1 MWKHSHW
8 FVSIQ
13 LVLYIRVSHFIHIGG
28 ILGML
33 PCLLLQK
40 KQAVAFPCTNSITA
54 CTSDC
59 PQNHRSTRHMHAH
72 LTALV
77 SLKICPQ
84 EIQSDFPQG
93 GFQSA
98 CSGVLCTYFEEI
110 SSPPPNPEVW
120 SYFAGQFAYI
130 LGGMKLVQGFINN
143 RIVLKWVW
151 VKKSK
156 NLPCTF
162 LVILFILISN

>member
-110 SSPPPNPEVW
+110 SSPPTPPRSVKLFCRTICIHFGRDEISSRIHKQQNSIEV
-120 SYFAGQFAYI
+120 S
-130 LGGMKLVQGFINN
+130 L
-143 RIVLKWVW
+143 
-151 VKKSK
+151 S
-156 NLPCTF
+156 
-162 LVILFILISN
+162 